1 MEWTVVVVLI
11 ALVGLV
17 ISVLTP
23 AIKLNTSVTR
33 LSTLVDSLNNKLSTM
48 ESNNS
53 EAHRRIWNELDE
65 QKETLHEHDT
75 RITVLEKHREGT
87 KGAGE

>member
-23 AIKLNTSVTR
+23 AIKLNTSVTK
-33 LSTLVDSLNNKLSTM
+33 LSTLVESLDAKHSAM
-48 ESNNS
+48 ESNNTD
-53 EAHRRIWNELDE
+53 AHRRIWTELDG
-65 QKETLHEHDT
+65 QKATLHEHDT
-75 RITVLEKHREGT
+75 RITVLEKHQE
-87 KGAGE
+87 

>member
-53 EAHRRIWNELDE
+53 EAHRRIWGELDE
-65 QKETLHEHDT
+65 HKSALSAHET
-75 RITVLEKHREGT
+75 RITVLERTKREG
-87 KGAGE
+87 E

>member
-23 AIKLNTSVTR
+23 VIKLNTSITK
-33 LSTLVDSLNNKLSTM
+33 LATLVDSLNSKLTAN
-48 ESNNS
+48 EANNTD
-53 EAHRRIWNELDE
+53 AHRRIWTELDE
-65 QKETLHEHDT
+65 QKGTLHEHDT
-75 RITVLEKHREGT
+75 RITVLEKKTE
-87 KGAGE
+87 

>member
-33 LSTLVDSLNNKLSTM
+33 LSTLVDSLNTKLSTM
-48 ESNNS
+48 ESNNTD
-53 EAHRRIWNELDE
+53 AHRRIWTELDG
-65 QKETLHEHDT
+65 QKQQLGNHET
-75 RITVLEKHREGT
+75 RITVLEQKKREG
-87 KGAGE
+87 A

>member
-23 AIKLNTSVTR
+23 AIRLNTSVTK
-33 LSTLVDSLNNKLSTM
+33 LSTLVDSLNGKLSAM
-48 ESNNS
+48 ESNNTD
-53 EAHRRIWNELDE
+53 AHRRIWTELDG
-65 QKETLHEHDT
+65 QKETLHQHET
-75 RITVLEKHREGT
+75 RITVLEKRE
-87 KGAGE
+87 

>member
-65 QKETLHEHDT
+65 HKTVLGSHET
-75 RITVLEKHREGT
+75 RITVLERTKREG
-87 KGAGE
+87 E

>member
-1 MEWTVVVVLI
+1 MEWTVVVVLV

-48 ESNNS
+48 ENNNS
-53 EAHRRIWNELDE
+53 EAHRRLWSELDE
-65 QKETLHEHDT
+65 HKSALGNHET
-75 RITVLEKHREGT
+75 RITVLERTKREG
-87 KGAGE
+87 E

>member
-23 AIKLNTSVTR
+23 VIKLNTSITK
-33 LSTLVDSLNNKLSTM
+33 LATLVDSLNSKLTAT
-48 ESNNS
+48 EANNTD
-53 EAHRRIWNELDE
+53 AHRRIWNELDE
-65 QKETLHEHDT
+65 HKGTLHEHDT
-75 RITVLEKHREGT
+75 RITVLEKKTE
-87 KGAGE
+87 